1 MKTFRFDVQHSCT
14 HPLAS
19 VDWPRA
25 LTFVSRHNYFS
36 ESIMKKSYLVMSA
49 LVLSLGLVACGKKEE
64 APAPVEQAA
73 PAAEAPAPAAE
84 APAETTAPAADA
96 TAPAETTAPAEAPA
110 EQPK

>member
-1 MKTFRFDVQHSCT
+1 
-14 HPLAS
+14 
-19 VDWPRA
+19 
-25 LTFVSRHNYFS
+25 
-36 ESIMKKSYLVMSA
+36 MKKSYLVMSA

-64 APAPVEQAA
+64 APAPVPAEQAA

-84 APAETTAPAADA
+84 APAETTAPATDA